1 MRLYNVLSWREV
13 FAFDHSLEELNENN
27 TSEVINIYNE
37 AETRDQNG
45 SGTFFEAMARPF
57 EIPVLNMNQ

>member
-27 TSEVINIYNE
+27 TPEVINIYNE
-37 AETRDQNG
+37 AETID
-45 SGTFFEAMARPF
+45 
-57 EIPVLNMNQ
+57 